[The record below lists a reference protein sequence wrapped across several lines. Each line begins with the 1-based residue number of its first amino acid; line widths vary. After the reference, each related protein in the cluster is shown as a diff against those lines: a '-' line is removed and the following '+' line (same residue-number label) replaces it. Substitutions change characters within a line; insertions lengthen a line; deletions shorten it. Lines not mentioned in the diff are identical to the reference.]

1 MMILRNSS
9 KRSMGYRMTGV
20 FIFTSG
26 AVCGACFGIFI
37 AALMA
42 IASRESES
50 RMKENAL
57 ETCPSEDLCPA
68 EDCIGCEDTGCI
80 LHPGEDD

>member
-9 KRSMGYRMTGV
+9 ERSMGYRMTGV

-42 IASRESES
+42 IAAKEN
-50 RMKENAL
+50 RMRENAL
-57 ETCPSEDLCPA
+57 DICPA

>member
-1 MMILRNSS
+1 
-9 KRSMGYRMTGV
+9 MTGV

-42 IASRESES
+42 IAAKEN
-50 RMKENAL
+50 RMRENAL
-57 ETCPSEDLCPA
+57 DTCPEDDLCPA
-68 EDCIGCEDTGCI
+68 ENCIGCEDTGCI